1 MCTFAVMGDDLEEP
15 ELFQAGNSSMILK
28 TVKFRESVP
37 EKSWCRAAK
46 QVLDGI
52 LVSSPTTNPAT
63 LSQKWTRT
71 SKTAF
76 RIEARRSRKSLAT
89 SSRTRTNLPALNYLK
104 SRNQFCFFRLSAK
117 DRGLSL
123 FTSNAQK

>member
-15 ELFQAGNSSMILK
+15 ELFQVGNSSMILK
-28 TVKFRESVP
+28 TVKFRESVQ
-37 EKSWCRAAK
+37 EKSWCRAEK
-46 QVLDGI
+46 QVSDGI

-76 RIEARRSRKSLAT
+76 RIEARRSRKSSTT
-89 SSRTRTNLPALNYLK
+89 SSRTRTNLNRFELPKKRETIL
-104 SRNQFCFFRLSAK
+104 
-117 DRGLSL
+117 L
-123 FTSNAQK
+123 F